1 MFQSLYSRLALV
13 LLGVFLTMGILL
25 FWFFQQASMV
35 TQNIASQR
43 LHKEFAVNVVRDL
56 GVTNGDD
63 FDPQRIK
70 EAFHQMMIIGPTLE
84 LYIVDGEGKVIAYQA
99 AEDKIKRR
107 VVDLQPIKQFIE
119 GKDEYPILGD
129 DPRSLNKEKI
139 FSAAKIYSKDNQIVN
154 QSSEDEGVFIGYLY
168 AIIGGE
174 KHDSIFSSLRSGNA
188 WKISLIGISSGFL
201 FLLLASLLLFY
212 ALTRPLRK
220 LTKEIKAFE
229 DSDFKKVS
237 LNQGLQVEEKGEFSQ
252 LKHSF
257 YQMEQR
263 IVTLLERLNKQDEL
277 RREFLAYLSHDL
289 RTPLAG
295 MKAYIET
302 VELKED
308 SMPLAERQD
317 FLKKALI
324 NGDRLEG
331 MINELFEL
339 TRLDNNQ
346 VSVNKDE
353 FPIGDLLS
361 DISNSLESK
370 ANSKGL
376 TLRINCENPQ
386 AEVLGDI
393 AKIERVIQNLVEN
406 AVRYSEKGKEIVLH
420 TSKITQGELLVKV
433 IDSGSGIAA
442 DQLPLIFQPY
452 YQASN
457 QQTSIQQDS
466 NSLSADKQTPDQ
478 QQTLKHKGAG
488 LGLAIC
494 QRLLALQ
501 DVELMAESELGK
513 GTVFSFS
520 LKTISS

>member
-25 FWFFQQASMV
+25 FWFFQQASIV
-35 TQNIASQR
+35 TQNEAAQR
-43 LHKEFAVNVVRDL
+43 LHKDIAFNVVKNL
-56 GVTNGDD
+56 GDTDGDQL
-63 FDPQRIK
+63 DPERIQ
-70 EAFHQMMIIGPTLE
+70 EAFQHMMIIGPTLE
-84 LYIVDGEGKVIAYQA
+84 LYIINKEGKVITYKA
-99 AEDKIKRR
+99 AENKIKRR
-107 VVDLQPIKQFIE
+107 KVDLQPIISFIN
-119 GKDEYPILGD
+119 GNDEYPIFGD
-129 DPRSLNKEKI
+129 DPRSKNKEKI
-139 FSAAKIYSKDNQIVN
+139 FSAAKVYSKDNQIVN
-154 QSSEDEGVFIGYLY
+154 QASDDEGIFIGYLY

-174 KHDSIFSSLRSGNA
+174 NYDSIFTSLRSGNA
-188 WKISLIGISSGFL
+188 WKISLIGVSSGLL

-220 LTKEIKAFE
+220 LTKEITAFK
-229 DSDFKKVS
+229 DSGFKTVS
-237 LNQGLQVEEKGEFSQ
+237 GNHGLEINEKGEFSQ
-252 LKHSF
+252 LKNSF

-263 IVTLLERLNKQDEL
+263 IVTLIERLNKQDEL

-317 FLKKALI
+317 FLKKALV

-339 TRLDNNQ
+339 TRLDSNQ
-346 VSVNKDE
+346 VAVNTDE
-353 FPIGDLLS
+353 FAIGDLLS
-361 DISNSLESK
+361 DISISLENK
-370 ANSKGL
+370 ANSKGI
-376 TLRINCENPQ
+376 TLSIKCENHQ
-386 AEVLGDI
+386 AQVLGDI
-393 AKIERVIQNLVEN
+393 AKIERVIQNLIEN
-406 AVRYSEKGKEIVLH
+406 AVRYSEKGKSIVLH
-420 TSKITQGELLVKV
+420 TSEIIQGELLVKV

-442 DQLPLIFQPY
+442 DHLPLIFEPY
-452 YQASN
+452 YQAS
-457 QQTSIQQDS
+457 D
-466 NSLSADKQTPDQ
+466 

-501 DVELMAESELGK
+501 GVELLVESQLGE

-520 LKTISS
+520 LKTIDHK